1 MFVDNMI
8 EKNILKKI
16 ILEQRELF
24 KGPFVERDEL
34 IKLNEKSSSDLI
46 VIITGIR
53 RCGKSVLL
61 TQFKK
66 NQNESDYYINFDDDR
81 LHTFDVDDFERLY
94 ETLIDLFGT
103 QSTFYFDEIQN
114 VVGWELFV
122 RRLNDYNNKVY
133 ITGSNA
139 NLLSKE
145 LGTHLTGRYLT
156 IELFPASFKEYLRF
170 NELTVKENDYYIREK
185 TVLVQKQFKNYVT
198 DGGFFKYLQTN
209 DTDFFKTL
217 YDNILYRD
225 IIVRYKLS
233 HEKGIKDIFYYLT
246 SNIAKEFSY
255 TTLKNISDI
264 SSVTTIKD
272 YISYLENSYL
282 LFTINQYDVSL
293 KKQLINPKKVYIID
307 TGFANSISFKF
318 SEDYGRL
325 LENIVFLELKRKGLK
340 IYYHRQKKECD
351 FIIKEGLDIIQ
362 AIQVTKS
369 LSDINTKK
377 REIDGLIEAMKTYG
391 LKKGLIL
398 TDDEENEFIQDGFKI
413 IVKPIWKWLLE

>member
-1 MFVDNMI
+1 MI

-16 ILEQRELF
+16 ILEQQELF
-24 KGPFVERDEL
+24 KGPFVERDKL
-34 IKLNEKSSSDLI
+34 IKLNEKSSSDFI

-66 NQNESDYYINFDDDR
+66 NQNENDYYINFDDDR
-81 LHTFDVDDFERLY
+81 LHTFNLDDFEKLY
-94 ETLIDLFGT
+94 ETLIDLFGV

-122 RRLNDYNNKVY
+122 RRLNDYSNKIY

-156 IELFPASFKEYLRF
+156 IELYPASFKEFLRF
-170 NELTVKENDYYIREK
+170 NDLTVTENDYYNREK
-185 TVLVQKQFKNYVT
+185 TVLIQKRFKDYVT

-209 DTDFFKTL
+209 DKDFFKIL

-255 TTLKNISDI
+255 TTLKKISDI
-264 SSVTTIKD
+264 ASVTTIKD

-282 LFTINQYDVSL
+282 LFTINRYDVSL

-325 LENIVFLELKRKGLK
+325 LENIVFLELKRNGLE
-340 IYYHRQKKECD
+340 IYYHKQKKECD

-369 LSDINTKK
+369 LSDINTNK
-377 REIDGLIEAMKTYG
+377 REIDGLIEAMKVHN
-391 LKKGLIL
+391 LKEGLIL
-398 TDDEENEFIQDGFKI
+398 TDEEENELIQDGFKI

>member
-1 MFVDNMI
+1 MI

-16 ILEQRELF
+16 ILEQQELF
-24 KGPFVERDEL
+24 KGPFVERDKL
-34 IKLNEKSSSDLI
+34 IKLNEKSSSDFI

-81 LHTFDVDDFERLY
+81 LHTFNLDDFERLY

-122 RRLNDYNNKVY
+122 RRLNDYNNKIY

-170 NELTVKENDYYIREK
+170 NELTVKENDYYNREK
-185 TVLVQKQFKNYVT
+185 TVLIQKQFKNYVT

-209 DTDFFKTL
+209 DIDFFKIL

-255 TTLKNISDI
+255 TTLKNISNI
-264 SSVTTIKD
+264 ASITTIKD

-293 KKQLINPKKVYIID
+293 KRQLINPKKVYIID

-325 LENIVFLELKRKGLK
+325 LENIVFLELKRNGLE

-369 LSDINTKK
+369 LSDINTNK
-377 REIDGLIEAMKTYG
+377 REIDGLIEAMKVHN
-391 LKKGLIL
+391 LKEGLIL

>member
-1 MFVDNMI
+1 MI

-16 ILEQRELF
+16 ILEQQELF
-24 KGPFVERDEL
+24 KGPFVERDKL
-34 IKLNEKSSSDLI
+34 IKLNEKSSSDFI

-66 NQNESDYYINFDDDR
+66 NQNENDYYINFDDDR
-81 LHTFDVDDFERLY
+81 LHTFNLDDFEKLY
-94 ETLIDLFGT
+94 ETLIDLFGV

-122 RRLNDYNNKVY
+122 RRLNDYSNKIY

-156 IELFPASFKEYLRF
+156 IELYPASFKEFLRF
-170 NELTVKENDYYIREK
+170 NDLTVTENDYYNREK
-185 TVLVQKQFKNYVT
+185 TVLIQKRFKDYVT

-209 DTDFFKTL
+209 DKDFFKIL

-255 TTLKNISDI
+255 TTLKKISDI
-264 SSVTTIKD
+264 ASVTTIKD

-282 LFTINQYDVSL
+282 LFTINRYDVSL
-293 KKQLINPKKVYIID
+293 KKQLINPKKVYIIY
-307 TGFANSISFKF
+307 TGFANSISYKF
-318 SEDYGRL
+318 YEDYGR
-325 LENIVFLELKRKGLK
+325 
-340 IYYHRQKKECD
+340 
-351 FIIKEGLDIIQ
+351 
-362 AIQVTKS
+362 
-369 LSDINTKK
+369 
-377 REIDGLIEAMKTYG
+377 
-391 LKKGLIL
+391 
-398 TDDEENEFIQDGFKI
+398 
-413 IVKPIWKWLLE
+413 

>member
-1 MFVDNMI
+1 MI

-16 ILEQRELF
+16 ILEQQELF
-24 KGPFVERDEL
+24 KGPFVERDQL

-46 VIITGIR
+46 IIITGIR

-66 NQNESDYYINFDDDR
+66 YQNENDYYINFDDDR
-81 LHTFDVDDFERLY
+81 LHTFNLDDFERLY
-94 ETLIDLFGT
+94 ETLIDLFGV

-114 VVGWELFV
+114 IVGWELFV
-122 RRLNDYNNKVY
+122 RRLNDYSNKIY

-156 IELFPASFKEYLRF
+156 IELYPASFKEFLRF
-170 NELTVKENDYYIREK
+170 NELTVTENDYYNREK
-185 TVLVQKQFKNYVT
+185 TVLIQKQFKNYVT

-209 DTDFFKTL
+209 DIDFFKIL

-255 TTLKNISDI
+255 TTLKKISDI
-264 SSVTTIKD
+264 ASITTIKD

-325 LENIVFLELKRKGLK
+325 LENIVFLELKRNGLE

-351 FIIKEGLDIIQ
+351 FIIKEGLKIIQ

-369 LSDINTKK
+369 LSDSNTSK
-377 REIDGLIEAMKTYG
+377 REIDGLIEAMKVHD
-391 LKKGLIL
+391 LKEGLIL

>member
-1 MFVDNMI
+1 MI

-16 ILEQRELF
+16 ILEQQELF
-24 KGPFVERDEL
+24 KGPFVERDTL
-34 IKLNEKSSSDLI
+34 TKLNEKSSSDLI
-46 VIITGIR
+46 IIITGIR

-66 NQNESDYYINFDDDR
+66 NQHENDYYINFDDDR
-81 LHTFDVDDFERLY
+81 LHTFNIDDFERLY
-94 ETLIDLFGT
+94 EIFIDLFGV

-114 VVGWELFV
+114 IAGWELFV
-122 RRLNDYNNKVY
+122 RRLNDYNKKIY

-145 LGTHLTGRYLT
+145 LGTHITGRYLT
-156 IELFPASFKEYLRF
+156 IELFPASFNEFLRF
-170 NELTVKENDYYIREK
+170 KKLTVTENDYYNREK
-185 TVLVQKQFKNYVT
+185 TVLIKKQFKNYVT

-209 DTDFFKTL
+209 DKDFFKIL

-225 IIVRYKLS
+225 IIVRHKLS

-255 TTLKNISDI
+255 TTLKKISDI
-264 SSVTTIKD
+264 ASITTIKD

-282 LFTINQYDVSL
+282 LFTINRYDISL

-325 LENIVFLELKRKGLK
+325 LENVVFLELKRNGLE

-351 FIIKEGLDIIQ
+351 FIIKDGLDIIQ

-369 LSDINTKK
+369 LSDINTNK
-377 REIDGLIEAMKTYG
+377 REIDGLIEAMNIYD
-391 LKKGLIL
+391 LKEGLIL
-398 TDDEENEFIQDGFKI
+398 TDDEETEFSQDGFNI

>member
-1 MFVDNMI
+1 MI
-8 EKNILKKI
+8 EKNILKKM

-24 KGPFVERDEL
+24 KGSFVERDNL
-34 IKLNEKSSSDLI
+34 IKINEKSTSDLI

-66 NQNESDYYINFDDDR
+66 DQNENDYYINFDDDR
-81 LHTFDVDDFERLY
+81 LHTFNLDDFERLY
-94 ETLIDLFGT
+94 ETFIDLFGV

-114 VVGWELFV
+114 IAGWELFV
-122 RRLNDYNNKVY
+122 RRLNDYSNKIY

-170 NELTVKENDYYIREK
+170 NELTVTENDYYNREK
-185 TVLVQKQFKNYVT
+185 TVLIQKQFKNYVT

-209 DTDFFKTL
+209 DIDFFKIL

-264 SSVTTIKD
+264 ASVTTIRD

-282 LFTINQYDVSL
+282 LFTINRYDISL
-293 KKQLINPKKVYIID
+293 KKQLISPKKVYIID

-325 LENIVFLELKRKGLK
+325 LENIVFLKLKRNGLE

-351 FIIKEGLDIIQ
+351 FIIKEGLDMIQ

-369 LSDINTKK
+369 LSDINTNK
-377 REIDGLIEAMKTYG
+377 REIDGLIEAMKVHD
-391 LKKGLIL
+391 LKEGLIL

>member
-1 MFVDNMI
+1 MFVSHMI

-16 ILEQRELF
+16 ILEQQELF
-24 KGPFVERDEL
+24 KGPFVERDKL
-34 IKLNEKSSSDLI
+34 IKLNEKSSSDFI

-81 LHTFDVDDFERLY
+81 LHTFNLDDFERLY

-122 RRLNDYNNKVY
+122 RRLNDYNNKIY

-170 NELTVKENDYYIREK
+170 NELTVKENDYYNREK
-185 TVLVQKQFKNYVT
+185 TVLIQKQFKNYVT

-209 DTDFFKTL
+209 DIDFFKIL

-255 TTLKNISDI
+255 TTLKNISNI
-264 SSVTTIKD
+264 ASITTIKD

-293 KKQLINPKKVYIID
+293 KRQLINPKKVYIID

-325 LENIVFLELKRKGLK
+325 LENIVFLELKRNGLE

-369 LSDINTKK
+369 LSDINTNK
-377 REIDGLIEAMKTYG
+377 REIDGLIEAMKVHN
-391 LKKGLIL
+391 LKEGLIL

>member
-1 MFVDNMI
+1 MI

-16 ILEQRELF
+16 ILEQQELF
-24 KGPFVERDEL
+24 KGHFVERDKL
-34 IKLNEKSSSDLI
+34 TKLNEKSKSDFI
-46 VIITGIR
+46 IIITGIR

-66 NQNESDYYINFDDDR
+66 DQNENDYYINFDDDR
-81 LHTFDVDDFERLY
+81 LHTFNLDDFERLY
-94 ETLIDLFGT
+94 EIFIDTFGV

-114 VVGWELFV
+114 IVGWELFV
-122 RRLNDYNNKVY
+122 RRLNDYNNKIY

-156 IELFPASFKEYLRF
+156 IELFPASFREFLRF
-170 NELTVKENDYYIREK
+170 NELTITENDYYNREK
-185 TVLVQKQFKNYVT
+185 TVLIQKRFKDYVT
-198 DGGFFKYLQTN
+198 DGGFLKYLQTK
-209 DTDFFKTL
+209 DKDFFKIL

-233 HEKGIKDIFYYLT
+233 HEKGIKNIFYYLT

-264 SSVTTIKD
+264 ASITTIKD

-282 LFTINQYDVSL
+282 LFTINRYDISL

-318 SEDYGRL
+318 SEDCGRL
-325 LENIVFLELKRKGLK
+325 LENIVFLELKRNGLE

-369 LSDINTKK
+369 LSDINTNK
-377 REIDGLIEAMKTYG
+377 REIDGLIEAMKVHD
-391 LKKGLIL
+391 LKEGLIL
-398 TDDEENEFIQDGFKI
+398 TDDEDNEFSQDGFKI
-413 IVKPIWKWLLE
+413 VVKPIWKWLLE

>member
-1 MFVDNMI
+1 MI
-8 EKNILKKI
+8 EKNILTKI
-16 ILEQRELF
+16 IMEQRELF
-24 KGPFVERDEL
+24 KGSFVERDNL
-34 IKLNEKSSSDLI
+34 IKINEKSTSDLI

-61 TQFKK
+61 SQFKK
-66 NQNESDYYINFDDDR
+66 DQNENDYYINFDDDR
-81 LHTFDVDDFERLY
+81 LHTFNLDDFERLY
-94 ETLIDLFGT
+94 ETFIDLFGV

-114 VVGWELFV
+114 IAGWELFV
-122 RRLNDYNNKVY
+122 RRLNDYSNKIY

-170 NELTVKENDYYIREK
+170 NELTVTENDYYNREK
-185 TVLVQKQFKNYVT
+185 TVLIQKQFKNYVT

-209 DTDFFKTL
+209 DIDFFKIL

-264 SSVTTIKD
+264 ASVTTIRD

-282 LFTINQYDVSL
+282 LFTINRYDISL
-293 KKQLINPKKVYIID
+293 KKQLISPKKVYIID

-325 LENIVFLELKRKGLK
+325 LENIVFLELKRNGLE
-340 IYYHRQKKECD
+340 IYYHRQKKECN

-369 LSDINTKK
+369 LSDINTNK
-377 REIDGLIEAMKTYG
+377 REIDGLIEAMKVHD
-391 LKKGLIL
+391 LKEGLIL
-398 TDDEENEFIQDGFKI
+398 TDGEENEFIQDGFKI

>member
-1 MFVDNMI
+1 MI
-8 EKNILKKI
+8 DKNILKKI
-16 ILEQRELF
+16 ILEQQKLF
-24 KGPFVERDEL
+24 KGSFVERDKL

-46 VIITGIR
+46 IIITGIR

-66 NQNESDYYINFDDDR
+66 GQNENDYYINFDDDR
-81 LHTFDVDDFERLY
+81 LHTFNLDDFEKLY
-94 ETLIDLFGT
+94 EILIDLFGV

-114 VVGWELFV
+114 IVGWELFV
-122 RRLNDYNNKVY
+122 RRLNDYNNKIY

-156 IELFPASFKEYLRF
+156 IELYPASFKEFLRF
-170 NELTVKENDYYIREK
+170 NDLTVTENDYYNREK
-185 TVLVQKQFKNYVT
+185 TVLIQKQFKDYVT

-209 DTDFFKTL
+209 DKDFFKIL

-255 TTLKNISDI
+255 TTLKKISDI
-264 SSVTTIKD
+264 ASITTIKD

-282 LFTINQYDVSL
+282 LFAINRYDVSL

-318 SEDYGRL
+318 SEDSGRL
-325 LENIVFLELKRKGLK
+325 LENIVFLELKRNGLE
-340 IYYHRQKKECD
+340 IYYHKQKKECD

-369 LSDINTKK
+369 LSDINTNK
-377 REIDGLIEAMKTYG
+377 REIDGLIEAMKTYD
-391 LKKGLIL
+391 LKEGLIL

>member
-1 MFVDNMI
+1 MI

-16 ILEQRELF
+16 ILEQQELF
-24 KGPFVERDEL
+24 KGPFVERDKL
-34 IKLNEKSSSDLI
+34 IKLNEKSSSDFI
-46 VIITGIR
+46 IIITGIR

-66 NQNESDYYINFDDDR
+66 GQNENDYYINFDDDR
-81 LHTFDVDDFERLY
+81 LHTFNLDDFERLY
-94 ETLIDLFGT
+94 EIFIDTFGV

-114 VVGWELFV
+114 IVGWELFV
-122 RRLNDYNNKVY
+122 RRLNDYNNKIY

-156 IELFPASFKEYLRF
+156 IELFPASFREFLRF
-170 NELTVKENDYYIREK
+170 KNLTVTENDYYIRES
-185 TVLVQKQFKNYVT
+185 TILIQKQFKYYAT

-209 DTDFFKTL
+209 DKDFFKIL

-255 TTLKNISDI
+255 TTLKKISDI
-264 SSVTTIKD
+264 TSITTIKD

-282 LFTINQYDVSL
+282 LFTINRYDISL

-325 LENIVFLELKRKGLK
+325 LENIVFLELKRNGLE

-351 FIIKEGLDIIQ
+351 FIIKDGLDIIQ

-369 LSDINTKK
+369 LSDINTNE
-377 REIDGLIEAMKTYG
+377 REIDGLIEAMKIYD
-391 LKKGLIL
+391 LKEGLIL
-398 TDDEENEFIQDGFKI
+398 TDDEETEFSQDGFKI
-413 IVKPIWKWLLE
+413 VVKPIWKWLLE

>member
-1 MFVDNMI
+1 MI

-16 ILEQRELF
+16 ILEQQKLF
-24 KGPFVERDEL
+24 KGTFVERDQL
-34 IKLNEKSSSDLI
+34 IKLNEKSSSDFI
-46 VIITGIR
+46 IIITGIR

-66 NQNESDYYINFDDDR
+66 NQKENNYYLNFDDDR
-81 LHTFDVDDFERLY
+81 LHTFNFDDFEKLY
-94 ETLIDLFGT
+94 EVFIDLFGI

-114 VVGWELFV
+114 IAGWEIFV
-122 RRLNDYNNKVY
+122 RRLNDYNNKIY

-156 IELFPASFKEYLRF
+156 IELFPASFKEFIRF
-170 NELTVKENDYYIREK
+170 KKITVMENDYYNREK
-185 TVLVQKQFKNYVT
+185 TVLIKKRFKDYVT
-198 DGGFFKYLQTN
+198 DGGFFKYLQTK
-209 DTDFFKTL
+209 DKDFFKLL

-255 TTLKNISDI
+255 TTLKKISDI
-264 SSVTTIKD
+264 ASITTIKD

-282 LFTINQYDVSL
+282 LFTINQYDISL
-293 KKQLINPKKVYIID
+293 KKQLINPKKVYLID

-325 LENIVFLELKRKGLK
+325 LENIVFIELKRKGFE
-340 IYYHRQKKECD
+340 IYYHKHKKECD
-351 FIIKEGLDIIQ
+351 FLIKKGLDIIQ

-369 LSDINTKK
+369 LSDINTNK
-377 REIDGLIEAMKTYG
+377 REIDGLIEAMKIYN
-391 LKKGLIL
+391 LKEGLIL
-398 TDDEENEFIQDGFKI
+398 TDDEENEFSQDGFKI

>member
-1 MFVDNMI
+1 MI
-8 EKNILKKI
+8 DKNILKKT
-16 ILEQRELF
+16 ILEQQELF
-24 KGPFVERDEL
+24 KGSFVERDKL

-46 VIITGIR
+46 IIITGIR

-66 NQNESDYYINFDDDR
+66 DQNENDYYINFDDDR
-81 LHTFDVDDFERLY
+81 LHTFNLDDFEKLY
-94 ETLIDLFGT
+94 EILIDLFGV

-114 VVGWELFV
+114 IVGWELFV
-122 RRLNDYNNKVY
+122 RRLNDYNNKIY

-156 IELFPASFKEYLRF
+156 IELYPASFKEFLRF
-170 NELTVKENDYYIREK
+170 KKLTVTENDYYNREK
-185 TVLVQKQFKNYVT
+185 TVLIQKRFKDYVT

-209 DTDFFKTL
+209 DKDFFKIL

-255 TTLKNISDI
+255 TTLKKISDI
-264 SSVTTIKD
+264 ASVTTIKD

-282 LFTINQYDVSL
+282 LFTINRYDVSL

-325 LENIVFLELKRKGLK
+325 LENIVFLELKRNGLE
-340 IYYHRQKKECD
+340 IYYHKQKKECD
-351 FIIKEGLDIIQ
+351 FIIKDGLDIIQ

-369 LSDINTKK
+369 LSDINTNK
-377 REIDGLIEAMKTYG
+377 REIDGLIEAMKTYD
-391 LKKGLIL
+391 LKEGLIL
-398 TDDEENEFIQDGFKI
+398 TDDEENEFSQDGFKI